1 MPTFPII
8 IKDLSAYAANYS
20 GYIKYQRLFFIAEN
34 CPALKYEALKL
45 AHDYIKKFT
54 LDTEAYNRI
63 FETLASQVPNFNGA
77 GFVYD
82 PAWIQKTCSDAT
94 HQRELLETELKNA
107 KANFIKEYI
116 RKGSVKLGHL
126 YLNMGQLDNAMKYY
140 MCSKDYCT
148 ARKQDINM
156 CLNVIKYS
164 ASVIQIAVYR
174 GMWSHVSAFVT
185 RAENLS
191 DEPDPSARKSST
203 SEAEIRTSNQGSIT
217 TGSPSSAGA
226 LNAPA
231 TASAKSQL
239 AIAAGLV
246 KLASSNYRD
255 AALCFLQV
263 SFWTPLSHLVN
274 IPPTMFTTSSCSSL
288 FLYLYITLTHR
299 SPQLFQHAVL
309 FDGLPTPFTIPLQSF
324 FSTTTTVAHYDENAL
339 ENDFITPSDL
349 AFYVTLCSLATFD
362 RAELKSQVLSSPSFR
377 LILESEVQCCEIL
390 NAFHQANYAA
400 CLGALAKVQ
409 DLLRLDIFLSGHVS
423 HLCHAIRLKAMC
435 QYFTPYLTADLN
447 MMARAFATTVAE
459 LENELAKLIQD
470 GSIKARID
478 SHRQVSFLLCALNV
492 DQRCSTFANAIRIAD
507 ECHLRCQAA
516 ILRSNLI
523 RHGLAAKV

>member
-1 MPTFPII
+1 MMGEIAVNTGPFVSEYQRSNQIMQNPVAI
-8 IKDLSAYAANYS
+8 DLSAYAANYS

-63 FETLASQVPNFNGA
+63 FETLASQNITDDTTETNGSSNDVPANPTGAVQSVSKGSLNGA

-156 CLNVIKYS
+156 CLNVIK
-164 ASVIQIAVYR
+164 IAVYR

-255 AALCFLQV
+255 AALCFLQ
-263 SFWTPLSHLVN
+263 
-274 IPPTMFTTSSCSSL
+274 
-288 FLYLYITLTHR
+288 
-299 SPQLFQHAVL
+299 
-309 FDGLPTPFTIPLQSF
+309 
-324 FSTTTTVAHYDENAL
+324 AHYDENAL

-409 DLLRLDIFLSGHVS
+409 DLFRLDIFLSGHVS

-478 SHRQVSFLLCALNV
+478 SHRQLLCALNV

-523 RHGLAAKV
+523 RHGLAAKQPIPYEMRAMIQPPARWRGGLSRAEQSETV

>member
-1 MPTFPII
+1 MGELGVNSGPFGPDSQRGGQIVRNPVAI
-8 IKDLSAYAANYS
+8 DLSAYAANYS
-20 GYIKYQRLFFIAEN
+20 GYIKYQRLLFIAEN
-34 CPALKYEALKL
+34 CPALKYEALYL
-45 AHDYIKKFT
+45 AHDYVKKFT

-63 FETLASQVPNFNGA
+63 FETLASQNNTDDIAETNGLMNDSSA
-77 GFVYD
+77 NPAGVAQANPKGPLNNVGFVYD
-82 PAWIQKTCSDAT
+82 PAWIQKTCADAT

-156 CLNVIKYS
+156 CLNVIK
-164 ASVIQIAVYR
+164 IAVYR

-185 RAENLS
+185 RAENLC
-191 DEPDPSARKSST
+191 DEPDPSGRKSST
-203 SEAEIRTSNQGSIT
+203 SEAEIRTTHQGSTTT
-217 TGSPSSAGA
+217 TGSSSSAVVP
-226 LNAPA
+226 NAPA

-255 AALCFLQV
+255 AALCFLQ
-263 SFWTPLSHLVN
+263 
-274 IPPTMFTTSSCSSL
+274 
-288 FLYLYITLTHR
+288 
-299 SPQLFQHAVL
+299 
-309 FDGLPTPFTIPLQSF
+309 
-324 FSTTTTVAHYDENAL
+324 AHYDENAL

-362 RAELKSQVLSSPSFR
+362 RAELKSQVLSNPSFR

-409 DLLRLDIFLSGHVS
+409 DLLRLDIFLSGHVL

-447 MMARAFATTVAE
+447 MMARAFSTTVAE

-478 SHRQVSFLLCALNV
+478 SHRQLLCALNV

-523 RHGLAAKV
+523 RHGLASKQPIPYEMRAMFQPPARWRGGLSRAEHSETV